1 MWLFNSSIGRKF
13 IMCLTGA
20 FLVLF
25 VTFHC
30 VMNSVAIFWPAA
42 YNCIC
47 EFLGANWYALLGTMV
62 LAAGFILH
70 IIYAFWLTIQNRKA
84 RGNDRYAVTSK
95 PAQVEWASQNMLVLG
110 IVILAFLAIHA
121 IQFWYKMQFAEITGN
136 LVTCECGQVVPPAA
150 GTLFLQMAFGQWYTL
165 PIYLIGFIALWF
177 HMTHGFWSMFQSC
190 GWNGRVWFDRLKC
203 IANWWTSIVVLL
215 FIAEAVV
222 FTVNAK
228 NETYLN
234 CPVLQE
240 QYQEMQA
247 EIALEEGV
255 AAPCC
260 NGETADCCQAAGE
273 CCGSCQGD
281 ACAADAQCCGK
292 CAEGQEQCCGKCV
305 AEGDSCCGKCKEN
318 VESENK

>member
-47 EFLGANWYALLGTMV
+47 EFLGANWYALIGTMV
-62 LAAGFILH
+62 LAAGFLLH
-70 IIYAFWLTIQNRKA
+70 IIYAFWLTLQNRKA

-95 PAQVEWASQNMLVLG
+95 PPQVEWASQNMLVLG
-110 IVILAFLAIHA
+110 IVILAFLAIHG

-136 LVTCECGQVVPPAA
+136 LVTCECGKVVPPAA
-150 GTLFLQMAFGQWYTL
+150 GTLFLQMAFGEWYTL

-177 HMTHGFWSMFQSC
+177 HMTNGFWSMFQSC
-190 GWNGRVWFDRLKC
+190 GWNGRVWFNRLKC

-228 NETYLN
+228 NQTYLN

-240 QYQEMQA
+240 QYEEMQA
-247 EIALEEGV
+247 AIALEEGEV
-255 AAPCC
+255 APCC
-260 NGETADCCQAAGE
+260 AGEVAPCCQQAEGCCAENTCCQGDSCAAGE
-273 CCGSCQGD
+273 
-281 ACAADAQCCGK
+281 
-292 CAEGQEQCCGKCV
+292 CCGKCV
-305 AEGDSCCGKCKEN
+305 AEGDSCCGKCKEI

>member
-1 MWLFNSSIGRKF
+1 MWLFNSSVGRKF

-30 VMNSVAIFWPAA
+30 VMNSVAIFWPSA

-70 IIYAFWLTIQNRKA
+70 IVYAFWLTLQNRKA

-95 PAQVEWASQNMLVLG
+95 PPQVEWASQNMLVLG
-110 IVILAFLAIHA
+110 IVVLAFLAIHG

-136 LVTCECGQVVPPAA
+136 LVECGCGETVPPAA
-150 GTLFLQMAFGQWYTL
+150 GTLFIQMAFGEWYTL

-190 GWNGRVWFDRLKC
+190 GWNGRVWFERLKC
-203 IANWWTSIVVLL
+203 IANWWTSIVVLM

-222 FTVNAK
+222 FTLNAK
-228 NETYLN
+228 NETYLK

-240 QYQEMQA
+240 QYQEMKEA
-247 EIALEEGV
+247 IALEEGEI
-255 AAPCC
+255 APCC
-260 NGETADCCQAAGE
+260 QAETECGQGGQCCQAEGK
-273 CCGSCQGD
+273 CCQGD
-281 ACAADAQCCGK
+281 SLSQGQCAGK
-292 CAEGQEQCCGKCV
+292 CQ
-305 AEGDSCCGKCKEN
+305 AEGDSCCAKVKEN
-318 VESENK
+318 VESNNE

>member
-30 VMNSVAIFWPAA
+30 VMNSVAIFWPVA

-47 EFLGANWYALLGTMV
+47 EFLGANWYALVGTLV

-70 IIYAFWLTIQNRKA
+70 IIYALWLTIQNRKA

-95 PAQVEWASQNMLVLG
+95 PPQVEWASQNMLVLG
-110 IVILAFLAIHA
+110 IVILAFLCIHA
-121 IQFWYKMQFAEITGN
+121 IQFWYKMQFAEISGN
-136 LVTCECGQVVPPAA
+136 LATCPCGSPVPPAA
-150 GTLFLQMAFGQWYTL
+150 GTLFLQMAFGEWYTL
-165 PIYLIGFIALWF
+165 PIYIIGFIALWF

-190 GWNGRVWFDRLKC
+190 GWNGRIWFERLKC

-215 FIAEAVV
+215 FIAEAIV

-228 NETYLN
+228 NESYLK
-234 CPVLQE
+234 CPELQE
-240 QYQEMQA
+240 QYMEMSA
-247 EIALEEGV
+247 EMELNAVVPAAPGTCCEGEAV
-255 AAPCC
+255 APCC
-260 NGETADCCQAAGE
+260 QGCCEETACQ
-273 CCGSCQGD
+273 SD
-281 ACAADAQCCGK
+281 TCCGK
-292 CAEGQEQCCGKCV
+292 CKGEGQECCGKCGTEGEQCCGKCNEKV
-305 AEGDSCCGKCKEN
+305 